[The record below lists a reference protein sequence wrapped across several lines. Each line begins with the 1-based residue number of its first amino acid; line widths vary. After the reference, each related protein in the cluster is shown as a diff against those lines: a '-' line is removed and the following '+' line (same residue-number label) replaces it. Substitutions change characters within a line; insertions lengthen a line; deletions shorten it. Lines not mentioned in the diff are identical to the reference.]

1 MYILNETG
9 TVCAMCYLPVA
20 LQLTLVKPLCH
31 CRLTAR
37 FHHHSPA
44 DVRRHV
50 NASLNTQSPFRQ
62 NSKLVIKTTDNT
74 LDITLVYFLKAY
86 NCSHLHLKTTGV
98 MFQEF
103 LGFNQKSWTVQE
115 QLRQRLSKCI
125 RSTIHPKVTPQ
136 STDTKVRLQHVWKI
150 SLTQISAVQNNR

>member
-1 MYILNETG
+1 MSDLLVKRQLFYNKFTSDSCLRACIRCQSKLDHI
-9 TVCAMCYLPVA
+9 CAMCFLPVA

-31 CRLTAR
+31 CRLTAQ

-74 LDITLVYFLKAY
+74 IDITLVYFLKAY

-103 LGFNQKSWTVQE
+103 LGFNQKYS
-115 QLRQRLSKCI
+115 
-125 RSTIHPKVTPQ
+125 
-136 STDTKVRLQHVWKI
+136 
-150 SLTQISAVQNNR
+150 